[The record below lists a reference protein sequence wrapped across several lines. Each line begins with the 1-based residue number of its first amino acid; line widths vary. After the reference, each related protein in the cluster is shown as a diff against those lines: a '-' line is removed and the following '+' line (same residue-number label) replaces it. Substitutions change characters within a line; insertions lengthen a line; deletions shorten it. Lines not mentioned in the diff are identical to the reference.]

1 MHCYIVKV
9 QFSKIMFVSK
19 AVCTTAIVQEFSRIV
34 LFIQV
39 NFRVKDSRKKSQM
52 SYLFKEL

>member
-9 QFSKIMFVSK
+9 QFSM
-19 AVCTTAIVQEFSRIV
+19 IVQKFSRIV
-34 LFIQV
+34 LFLQV